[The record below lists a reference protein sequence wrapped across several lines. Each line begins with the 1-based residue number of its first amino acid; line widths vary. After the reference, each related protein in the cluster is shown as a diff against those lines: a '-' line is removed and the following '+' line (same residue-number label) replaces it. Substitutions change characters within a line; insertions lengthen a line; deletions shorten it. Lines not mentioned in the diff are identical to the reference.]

1 MLRRERR
8 LISEDKNNQFRM
20 AKTVVKTKKV
30 DLSLPPDV
38 DQALSSKF
46 GNALNVQIAQEFG
59 LNAGQLLSLT
69 MLIRDFYVKAIPVAT
84 LESEVV
90 KRLRVPKEKVNAF
103 AQAVCSKRLLIINKW
118 LNGEP
123 AKKLTELGGNPSKF
137 EGFVDEYIE
146 ALAREEVDEEEALT
160 AQQALENPEPIR
172 ELEEEKAQTIAD
184 VMQDPEAEKKASLEV
199 FANNIKDLLE
209 STDLPMRREVNIR
222 LVYLLA
228 DDAETKFFQ
237 KELLEELYNNKEAIT
252 TDKIILKNEK
262 VDATIGNWPNDYV
275 QFVGVEGIVNSLKKA
290 QYQADS
296 DNMKKLPPAERAL
309 IDKLFNLYSAVKNFY
324 ANMEKMKMDDIEIFP
339 FTDAERLALVKQTTD
354 RQAAAEESVA
364 TAEAPEAAVDIAA
377 LYQGKPADRAAIDKV
392 KADIAILTRGEFNKV
407 ADELEKQLLARQ
419 KFAIIAGIELLAE
432 NGALD
437 DVLAND
443 QRYRSYLA
451 GYFKRNNLAAEAA
464 EFARDPHNA
473 KFLKHFL
480 RFVFLERLGMAE
492 SEGARL
498 AANLSNIFL
507 ANGLFE
513 YGELAYL
520 DLNDRTFKW
529 D

>member
-1 MLRRERR
+1 MSKPTLKPTVTVALDEDILQALQCEYGCQINLKIATDFGFNGGQTMEMTR
-8 LISEDKNNQFRM
+8 LIHDLYY
-20 AKTVVKTKKV
+20 KT
-30 DLSLPPDV
+30 
-38 DQALSSKF
+38 A
-46 GNALNVQIAQEFG
+46 A
-59 LNAGQLLSLT
+59 
-69 MLIRDFYVKAIPVAT
+69 VAT
-84 LESEVV
+84 LESDIA
-90 KRLRVPKEKVNAF
+90 KRLKLALAKAKELAKEL
-103 AQAVCSKRLLIINKW
+103 CIRRLLVVNKW
-118 LNGEP
+118 LDGEP
-123 AKKLTELGGNPSKF
+123 AKKLKQLGGNPDDFTDS
-137 EGFVDEYIE
+137 VDEYIE
-146 ALAREEVDEEEALT
+146 ALATEEVEEEEALA
-160 AQQALENPEPIR
+160 AQQALENPEPVR
-172 ELEEEKAQTIAD
+172 DSAEEKAQTIAD
-184 VMQDPEAEKKASLEV
+184 VMLDPEAEKKAALEV
-199 FANNIKDLLE
+199 FASNVKDLLE
-209 STDLPMRREVNIR
+209 SADLPMRVEVNLR
-222 LVYLLA
+222 LVYLLV

-252 TDKIILKNEK
+252 TEKIMLKNEK
-262 VDATIGNWPNDYV
+262 VDATIGNWLNDYV

-324 ANMEKMKMDDIEIFP
+324 ANVEKMEMDDIEIFP
-339 FTDAERLALVKQTTD
+339 FTDAERLALAK
-354 RQAAAEESVA
+354 AEADKRAVAPESVA
-364 TAEAPEAAVDIAA
+364 AGETPEVPVDIAA
-377 LYQGKPADRAAIDKV
+377 LYQGKPADRVAIDKV
-392 KADIAILTRGEFNKV
+392 KAEIVTLTRGEYNKV

-419 KFAIIAGIELLAE
+419 KFSIIAGIEILAE
-432 NGALD
+432 SGALD

-443 QRYRSYLA
+443 QRYRSYLT

-473 KFLKHFL
+473 KFLKYFL

-498 AANLSNIFL
+498 AANLSNVFL
-507 ANGLFE
+507 ANGSFE